1 MFVPQFSLFVVP
13 LRLSSP
19 LVSTL
24 STGIFLSAVL
34 HTLIHIPGVTRV
46 QVKNTHLWQ
55 VQINFAMTIRDD
67 ACAHIIQA
75 AGCAAAWI
83 LENEE
88 VEAKNALS
96 RAAGRIARPRQRRLV
111 HEVYMSLGDFYFRR
125 AYRMSYE
132 LFRNLH
138 KLLATGINRARLKLR
153 RYIVKGGKWTNFDKC
168 SSRLC
173 SSILCWG
180 FTI

>member
-1 MFVPQFSLFVVP
+1 
-13 LRLSSP
+13 
-19 LVSTL
+19 
-24 STGIFLSAVL
+24 
-34 HTLIHIPGVTRV
+34 
-46 QVKNTHLWQ
+46 
-55 VQINFAMTIRDD
+55 MTIRDD

-88 VEAKNALS
+88 AEAKNALS

-132 LFRNLH
+132 SFRRLH
-138 KLLATGINRARLKLR
+138 KLLATGIKKILDISLEYGASAADCVAFEAGDLYYKLENGLLKMVVETLGQNCCKSIISR
-153 RYIVKGGKWTNFDKC
+153 RRVNNSRCIIGLADGWNC
-168 SSRLC
+168 SPR
-173 SSILCWG
+173 G
-180 FTI
+180 

>member
-46 QVKNTHLWQ
+46 QVKNTHLRQ
-55 VQINFAMTIRDD
+55 VQINVIMTIPDD
-67 ACAHIIQA
+67 ACAFIVQA

-83 LENEE
+83 LEDEE
-88 VEAKNALS
+88 AEANALS
-96 RAAGRIARPRQRRLV
+96 RAGRIARPRKRHSV
-111 HEVYMSLGDFYFRR
+111 HEVYM
-125 AYRMSYE
+125 
-132 LFRNLH
+132 LH
-138 KLLATGINRARLKLR
+138 RH
-153 RYIVKGGKWTNFDKC
+153 D
-168 SSRLC
+168 
-173 SSILCWG
+173 
-180 FTI
+180 